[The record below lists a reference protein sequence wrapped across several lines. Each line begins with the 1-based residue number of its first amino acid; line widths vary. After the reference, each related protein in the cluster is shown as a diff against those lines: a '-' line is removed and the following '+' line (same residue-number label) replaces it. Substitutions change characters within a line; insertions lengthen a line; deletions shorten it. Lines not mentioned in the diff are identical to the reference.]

1 MKRQK
6 EEKKFDTNRFYYYAN
21 EYMKRPTTNE
31 ELQAIDMT
39 QEFMKE
45 IEEEVIHDEL
55 VDINVNG
62 KVRMGKSTFAIDL
75 GRWIYGLLIKH
86 KKRMGGKYGIKNVA
100 RDQQEYSRIMRDKDT
115 KFTVIVTDEI
125 NELEETGENVTV
137 EKALS
142 NVFSNIQAGRYVHRV
157 SCSPKDVTDPNADVF
172 LEVIS
177 VNKKEKM
184 THCHLYYR
192 MFKGGVE
199 NMQLLGY
206 VNWYV
211 GELIDV
217 WDKQVRKHFFKEER
231 TEYDNKEIAKWRKKD
246 FYTEYMIKKYEKMD
260 LITKEGIMRPRL
272 LDYAEIILGVEE
284 RLRSLARLNVLNRN
298 TIKNFVKMYCRK
310 AKIPTSI
317 VGEELMTQEV
327 DGILSLWKSYFRLM
341 KDLQMVDK
349 MRISGKIDSFVC
361 DEKEKAIKGSADDL
375 METIQAQLEELRRY
389 KEINSKYSEVVS
401 HDNCS

>member
-184 THCHLYYR
+184 TPAC
-192 MFKGGVE
+192 
-199 NMQLLGY
+199 
-206 VNWYV
+206 NWIRKQSPSDLAFSRV
-211 GELIDV
+211 LI
-217 WDKQVRKHFFKEER
+217 
-231 TEYDNKEIAKWRKKD
+231 
-246 FYTEYMIKKYEKMD
+246 
-260 LITKEGIMRPRL
+260 L
-272 LDYAEIILGVEE
+272 
-284 RLRSLARLNVLNRN
+284 
-298 TIKNFVKMYCRK
+298 
-310 AKIPTSI
+310 
-317 VGEELMTQEV
+317 
-327 DGILSLWKSYFRLM
+327 
-341 KDLQMVDK
+341 
-349 MRISGKIDSFVC
+349 
-361 DEKEKAIKGSADDL
+361 
-375 METIQAQLEELRRY
+375 
-389 KEINSKYSEVVS
+389 
-401 HDNCS
+401 